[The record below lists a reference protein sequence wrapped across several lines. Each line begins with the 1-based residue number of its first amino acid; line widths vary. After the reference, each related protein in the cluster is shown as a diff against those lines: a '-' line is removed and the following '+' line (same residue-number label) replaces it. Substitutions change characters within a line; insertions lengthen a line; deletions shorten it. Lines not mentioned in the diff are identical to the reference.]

1 MSSSSNAPVV
11 LIHGWGGNFIDTWQ
25 KPGIDALLG
34 DIGREVVGLDLLG
47 HGDQDKPH
55 DPEAYVRLPEWLLAN
70 LPAGQT
76 VDAVGFSLGALT
88 ILRALIAEPSRFGKV
103 VLAGI
108 GDGVFEKSAPNAN
121 KRIVDALEGNGDE
134 EDGLA
139 RMFVHYGNQG
149 RNDIAALTAIMKRP
163 PAEPVDAVSLSN
175 ITNEI
180 LVVIGDKDFT
190 APAEKLAAAF
200 PNAKLTILRNTD
212 HFATTD
218 SFSFIDALLDF
229 LAPS

>member
-55 DPEAYVRLPEWLLAN
+55 EPEAYVQLPEWLLAH

-108 GDGVFEKSAPNAN
+108 GDGVFDKSAPNAN

-163 PAEPVDAVSLSN
+163 PAEPIDALSLSS

-180 LVVIGDKDFT
+180 LIVIGDKDFT
-190 APAEKLAAAF
+190 APADKLAAAF

>member
-34 DIGREVVGLDLLG
+34 DIGREVVGMDLLG

-55 DPEAYVRLPEWLLAN
+55 EPEAYVRLPEWLLAN

-108 GDGVFEKSAPNAN
+108 GDGVFTKSAPDAN

-163 PAEPVDAVSLSN
+163 PAEPIDAVSLSS

-229 LAPS
+229 LAPL

>member
-55 DPEAYVRLPEWLLAN
+55 DPEAYVLLPEWLLAN

-163 PAEPVDAVSLSN
+163 PAEPIDAVSLSS

>member
-34 DIGREVVGLDLLG
+34 DIGREVIGLNLLG

-55 DPEAYVRLPEWLLAN
+55 EPEAYVRLPEWLLAN

-108 GDGVFEKSAPNAN
+108 GDGVFAKSAPDAN

-163 PAEPVDAVSLSN
+163 PAEPIDAVSLSS

>member
-11 LIHGWGGNFIDTWQ
+11 LIHGWGGNFTDTWQ
-25 KPGIDALLG
+25 KPGIDALLA

-55 DPEAYVRLPEWLLAN
+55 DPLEYVRLPEWLLEN
-70 LPAGQT
+70 LPVAPK
-76 VDAVGFSLGALT
+76 VDVVGFSLGALT
-88 ILRALIAEPSRFGKV
+88 VLRSLIAAPERFGKV

-108 GDGVFEKSAPNAN
+108 GDGVFEKSAPDGNR
-121 KRIVDALEGNGDE
+121 RIVDALEGNSTE
-134 EDGLA
+134 EDSFA
-139 RMFVHYGNQG
+139 RMFVHYGNQP
-149 RNDIAALTAIMKRP
+149 RNDIKALTAIMKRP
-163 PAEPVDAVSLSN
+163 PAEPIDPSALAS

-190 APAEKLAAAF
+190 APADKLAQAF
-200 PNAKLTILRNTD
+200 PHGKITILRNTD

-229 LAPS
+229 LLPE